1 MINYMTASSTYDLN
15 CLQFC
20 YGIIMMISTEEKL
33 VSTRSGKKHFDPSL
47 VNRSMLLITID
58 SLLVA
63 FFTTIVKSLSTVNE
77 RATRD
82 GNQVLLLTVVVE
94 SYNFFP
100 TKMYL
105 S

>member
-1 MINYMTASSTYDLN
+1 
-15 CLQFC
+15 
-20 YGIIMMISTEEKL
+20 MMISTEEKL
-33 VSTRSGKKHFDPSL
+33 VSMRSGKKHFDLSL
-47 VNRSMLLITID
+47 VNHSMLLTTID
-58 SLLVA
+58 SLLGA
-63 FFTTIVKSLSTVNE
+63 FFTTTVKSLSTVNK